1 MYQGD
6 RNVFFLEN
14 FHARTKWLTTE
25 LINSNE
31 LFIFNARCIQR
42 QLFALQLANHIFFQF
57 FSHLWQSAMLT
68 LSTQSSNH
76 VLKHIE
82 IFSETLSTIT

>member
-1 MYQGD
+1 MF
-6 RNVFFLEN
+6 FFLEN
-14 FHARTKWLTTE
+14 FRARTKWLTTE

-57 FSHLWQSAMLT
+57 FSHL
-68 LSTQSSNH
+68 
-76 VLKHIE
+76 
-82 IFSETLSTIT
+82 

>member
-1 MYQGD
+1 MLIFLKINISYTLIRTHACMYQGD

-14 FHARTKWLTTE
+14 FHERTKWLTTE

-57 FSHLWQSAMLT
+57 FSHL
-68 LSTQSSNH
+68 
-76 VLKHIE
+76 
-82 IFSETLSTIT
+82 